1 MSIKQQVLTYLNKV
15 ETATITDILSNI
27 EITSCYFKEKHLSV
41 IVSELVKEGK
51 VSRIK
56 NGLFKIKTKVQTN
69 QIGLF
74 I

>member
-15 ETATITDILSNI
+15 ESGTLTDILSNI

-41 IVSELVKEGK
+41 IVSDLVKEGK
-51 VSRIK
+51 VLRIR